1 MTATAFG
8 NFGRYEKALSLIRA
22 TGGVLTEGPF
32 GQAHRVYGN
41 NNHQMVRFRNHCF
54 EINLFLCFHDSNLIF
69 YNFLYLLSFFVF
81 FYFFILF
88 IFTQVQPPRKG
99 GDQAYHAVCGGT
111 IASAV
116 INTLFGFQPSPTDT
130 FPILKDSIVPRGFDG
145 VLKNVRHGKSLYT
158 IISSSKGLT
167 IEKQ

>member
-1 MTATAFG
+1 MVITTTKW
-8 NFGRYEKALSLIRA
+8 YVSEIIVSKLIYFCVF
-22 TGGVLTEGPF
+22 TIP
-32 GQAHRVYGN
+32 
-41 NNHQMVRFRNHCF
+41 C
-54 EINLFLCFHDSNLIF
+54 SNLIF

-81 FYFFILF
+81 FYFLILF
-88 IFTQVQPPRKG
+88 IFTQVQPPKKG

-130 FPILKDSIVPRGFDG
+130 FPILKDSTVPRGFDG